1 MHMPG
6 RDSLS
11 RLGGMLVALGI
22 VMLLAACGGSSPSQT
37 TSSQTTSFQSQVKT
51 SDAMFLVLFSVT
63 PDRLGAN
70 QFHVT
75 VENASTKKLVSN
87 LQVRLATT
95 MLDMAM
101 GTDTYDLQANGN
113 GRYSTSGNLSMDGH
127 WQIRILLRTP
137 DATLHT
143 AQVKFSTTS

>member
-1 MHMPG
+1 MQMP
-6 RDSLS
+6 RKDSLS
-11 RLGGMLVALGI
+11 RFGGMLVALGI
-22 VMLLAACGGSSPSQT
+22 VALLAACGGSSPSQT
-37 TSSQTTSFQSQVKT
+37 TPQTTSFQSQVKT
-51 SDAMFLVLFSVT
+51 SDAMFLVLLSVT

-113 GRYSTSGNLSMDGH
+113 GIYSTSGNLSMGGH
-127 WQIRILLRTP
+127 WQIRVLLRTP
-137 DATLHT
+137 DAALHT
-143 AQVKFSTTS
+143 AQVQFSTTS